1 MFEDLAET
9 AEEARVVGVLCD
21 RCLDAFKA
29 DDLVLGIVEWDVNF
43 VAWVHA
49 ASCPA

>member
-21 RCLDAFKA
+21 SCIKPFKA
-29 DDLVLGIVEWDVNF
+29 EDLVIGIIEWDVNSER
-43 VAWVHA
+43 WIHA
-49 ASCPA
+49 TTCR